1 MINHHLSV
9 KNNHM
14 NLIKKN
20 IDKIK
25 RVATVLVVVFSSI
38 QHVAGQADLPK
49 VMPPSPEASSLGKF
63 VDMPVGLYNGIP
75 QISIPIFNIPING
88 KSIPISLSYHASG
101 IKVTEIPSSVGLGWA
116 LNAGGV
122 ITRTV
127 RGKVDEIDGY
137 MYSPAIPQDP
147 NCLVGVPMQQY
158 MLDSSPTAGHGDTEP
173 DLFYFNFNGIS
184 GKFVIDKNKVVHQI
198 PYTNMKI
205 TPLSNGAAGWKILT
219 EDGIEYSF
227 TTIETSSVS
236 GAVSSNSF
244 YLTNIKYPD
253 SDQGV
258 SFSYTSSQIN
268 YDLPLGETLYEH
280 STTTQSGGCEDDL
293 FVGGTQLSIANLALT
308 SQQIS
313 KITFPNGQVEFLAG
327 NYRKDY
333 TGERVLDRIRI
344 SNNNGLI
351 KSFKLSYNY
360 FNAQVPFLED
370 DGTATATTT
379 ANTSLRLS
387 LKNVQEFAADNVT
400 AKQPYVFQYYTAAVL
415 PDRYSSKAQDHWGYF
430 NGQPNTTL
438 LPTHTRVDGT
448 TFAGANRTPNEASA
462 KAGILTQITYPTG
475 GTTNYDFELNQA
487 ASGYFPDATA
497 SGFTGN
503 YIVGDCHAAGVMQF
517 TISDDYNSTVPVSI
531 QLRTYQPNDTYSI
544 TRQICSGNSN
554 GPLPTSVV
562 TYIYFQILNV
572 TDPNAPQ
579 IVYNSYDDNWSIG
592 NLSMAVGKTIV
603 LPNGTYRIK
612 AIRGN
617 SNFTLSAPEIISSD
631 GNFTSRFIFETKG
644 TVHKRPQDGITST
657 PVGGLRIKQISA
669 YDPVAQKK
677 IIKSY
682 DYTNNSVSSGMANW
696 APVYQYPFYRDFVA
710 CGGSSAA
717 SHSYTVYHSGSSLPL
732 SEMLGNIVG
741 YGKVTVTEVD
751 DQNQAGL
758 NGKTEYFYTNPPDY
772 SFSPVTADT
781 YPESNSICFSNR
793 SASAL
798 NQYPFGPTLSPDW
811 NKGLLTDQIDYVRN
825 NDGSFSMVKKTSHI
839 YKSDY
844 LGQIYDYNPQY
855 DVVGLAMGIIDQR
868 DSRPTDVG
876 WHNKSV
882 FRAQFYYIPSRYSK
896 LIETDETLY
905 SSSASTTTI
914 NTFAYDN
921 LANLQ
926 PTSATLIDSKNDVYK
941 TLYKYPND
949 FSSVPVFAAMV
960 GKNIL
965 NPVVQQDNYKNGVFL
980 NQAKTNYDTWTNVIA
995 PSTVQT
1001 IILTNPIDLRLQF
1014 YAYNSN
1020 GNILDVSKA
1029 QGPHIAYEWGYNKQY
1044 PIAECKNAASN
1055 DIFFDGFEEVNGN
1068 STDARTG
1075 HKSHTGPYTQA
1086 LSGLDAGSYLLSYWQ
1101 KTGSAW
1107 SQVIIPVTVTGSS
1120 YTIGVSPA
1128 INAQIDDVRFC
1139 PASSQMSTYTYDP
1152 LVGITSIT
1160 DAKNQTT
1167 YYEYDGF
1174 QRLMNIKDKD
1184 GYIIKHTDYH
1194 YQGQ

>member
-1 MINHHLSV
+1 MNPF
-9 KNNHM
+9 KNNI
-14 NLIKKN
+14 IKVK
-20 IDKIK
+20 KI
-25 RVATVLVVVFSSI
+25 ATTMVTVFLLV
-38 QHVAGQADLPK
+38 QHALGQAELPK

-101 IKVTEIPSSVGLGWA
+101 IKVNEIPSSVGLGWA

-137 MYSPAIPQDP
+137 MYSAAIPQDP
-147 NCLVGVPMQQY
+147 NCLVGEPMQEY
-158 MLDSSPTAGHGDTEP
+158 MLNSSQSAGHGDTEP

-184 GKFVIDKNKVVHQI
+184 GKFVIDKNKIVHQI

-205 TPLSNGAAGWKILT
+205 IPLSNGLGGWKIVT

-227 TTIETSSVS
+227 TTIETTSVA
-236 GAVSSNSF
+236 GVVSSNSF

-253 SDQGV
+253 SDQSV
-258 SFSYTSSQIN
+258 SFLYTASQIN
-268 YDLPLGETLYEH
+268 YDLPLGETLYER
-280 STTTQSGGCEDDL
+280 STTTQSGGCEGDL
-293 FVGGTQLSIANLALT
+293 MPGVIQQSSSGLAL
-308 SQQIS
+308 SSKQIS
-313 KITFPNGQVEFLAG
+313 KITFPNGQVEFLPG

-333 TGERVLDRIRI
+333 TGGRVLDRIKI

-351 KSFKLSYNY
+351 KSLKLNYNY
-360 FNAQVPFLED
+360 FAPGAFLED

-379 ANTSLRLS
+379 ANTNLRLC
-387 LKNVQEFAADNVT
+387 LKNVQEFAADNIT
-400 AKQPYVFQYYTAAVL
+400 AKQPYIFQYYTAATL
-415 PDRYSSKAQDHWGYF
+415 PDRFSSKAQDHWGYF
-430 NGQPNTTL
+430 NGQANTTL

-448 TFAGANRTPNEASA
+448 TFAGANRSPNVTYA
-462 KAGILTQITYPTG
+462 KAGMLTQITYPTG

-487 ASGYFPDATA
+487 ASGFFPDGTA

-517 TISDDYNSTVPVSI
+517 TISDDYKSSVPVTI
-531 QLRTYQPNDTYSI
+531 QLRTYQANDTYTI

-562 TYIYFQILNV
+562 TNIYFQILNV

-579 IVYNSYDDNWSIG
+579 IVYSSYDDNWCIG
-592 NLSMAVGKTIV
+592 DLSMALGKTIV

-617 SNFTLSAPEIISSD
+617 SNLTLSAPEIISSD
-631 GNFTSRFIFETKG
+631 GNFTSRFIFEAKG
-644 TVHKRPQDGITST
+644 TVHKKPLDGITST

-669 YDPVAQKK
+669 YDPVTQKK

-682 DYTNNSVSSGMANW
+682 DYINNNVSSGMANW
-696 APVYQYPFYRDFVA
+696 APIYQYTFNRDFVH
-710 CGGSSAA
+710 CDVTSGGYGSTA
-717 SHSYTVYHSGSSLPL
+717 SHSYTVYHSSSSLPL

-741 YGKVTVTEVD
+741 YGKVTVTEVNE
-751 DQNQAGL
+751 QNQAGL

-781 YPESNSICFSNR
+781 YPYTSSICFSNR
-793 SASAL
+793 STTAL
-798 NQYPFGPTLSPDW
+798 NQFPFGPTLSPDW
-811 NKGLLTDQIDYVRN
+811 NKGLLTDQIDYLRN
-825 NDGSFSMVKKTSHI
+825 SDGSFTMVKETTHK

-844 LGQIYDYNPQY
+844 LGQMYDYNPQY
-855 DVVGLAMGIIDQR
+855 DVVGMAMGISDQR
-868 DSRPTDVG
+868 DSRPEDLG
-876 WHNKSV
+876 LPNRSV

-905 SSSASTTTI
+905 GPSASTTTVK
-914 NTFAYDN
+914 TFAYDN
-921 LANLQ
+921 LTNLQ
-926 PTSATLIDSKNDVYK
+926 PTSVTFTDSKKDVYK

-949 FSSVPVFAAMV
+949 FSSVPVFAAMM
-960 GKNIL
+960 GKNII
-965 NPVVQQDNYKNGVFL
+965 NPVVQQDNYKNNVFL
-980 NQAKTNYDTWTNVIA
+980 NQVKTNYDTWGNVIA

-1001 IILTNPIDLRLQF
+1001 TTLNNPVDLRLQYYF
-1014 YAYNSN
+1014 YNGS

-1029 QGPHIAYEWGYNKQY
+1029 QGPHIGYHWAYNNQY
-1044 PIAECKNAASN
+1044 PVAECKNATN
-1055 DIFFDGFEEVNGN
+1055 NEFYYEGYEE
-1068 STDARTG
+1068 STAAGVTTG
-1075 HKSHTGPYTQA
+1075 VSHTGSKYTTIATVSWAKPGSRTYMISYWYLNSGVWKYSGEQPYT
-1086 LSGLDAGSYLLSYWQ
+1086 
-1101 KTGSAW
+1101 TN
-1107 SQVIIPVTVTGSS
+1107 T
-1120 YTIGVSPA
+1120 YTMQTANGY
-1128 INAQIDDVRFC
+1128 DDVRIY
-1139 PASSQMSTYTYDP
+1139 PADAQMTTYTFTP
-1152 LVGITSIT
+1152 LIGVTSAT
-1160 DAKNQTT
+1160 DAKGETI
-1167 YYEYDGF
+1167 YFEYDGF

-1194 YQGQ
+1194 YQGL